1 MQSFPI
7 DHAKLPQLSF
17 LAVSPKIADRATGTQ
32 KTNALDIPVWSVQ
45 VLVAATED
53 RQAELETISVPAK
66 IAPSFDP
73 MTVLSFENLR
83 GFFWQMNGRAGV
95 SMTAESVDASDELTD
110 LLND

>member
-17 LAVSPKIADRATGTQ
+17 LAVAPKIADRATGTQ
-32 KTNALDIPVWSVQ
+32 KTNALDIPIWSVQ
-45 VLVAATED
+45 VLMAATED
-53 RQAELETISVPAK
+53 RQAELETISVPSK

-83 GFFWQMNGRAGV
+83 GFFWQMNGKSGV
-95 SMTAESVDASDELTD
+95 SMSAESVDASDELSD
-110 LLND
+110 LIHD